1 MGGDYPIGV
10 LVDSGGKGSL
20 SGEDVN
26 VLAGFLMGRG
36 RVDRG
41 GSDCYRVY
49 DCRGES
55 RAREVVVFIE

>member
-1 MGGDYPIGV
+1 
-10 LVDSGGKGSL
+10 
-20 SGEDVN
+20 
-26 VLAGFLMGRG
+26 MGRG

-55 RAREVVVFIE
+55 RAREVVVFIG